1 MKYHVSAWLPA
12 AETGGSP
19 IIQEFHF
26 DDESEAMAFYDKW
39 EDDPDRREFSIAYDR
54 QFGYPYS
61 YYEDDEGNQFYWDG
75 SPMHDEEGNQLYPN
89 GNPFFDEDGERLD
102 PEGHE
107 LFYNGFYYE
116 SHYDHLMGYGDYE
129 NALEYA
135 VTDEE
140 REETWMLIMER
151 PDYSVAGEYYDGDYG
166 DDDDESED
174 YEDLYSDVPF

>member
-12 AETGGSP
+12 ASTGGLP
-19 IIQEFHF
+19 TIQEFHF
-26 DDESEAMAFYDKW
+26 DDESEAKAFYDKW
-39 EDDPDRREFSIAYDR
+39 EDDPERREFSIAYDS

-75 SPMHDEEGNQLYPN
+75 SPMHDDEGNDVYPN
-89 GNPFFDEDGERLD
+89 GNHFFNEEGERLD

-116 SHYDHLMGYGDYE
+116 SHYDASIQAGLYE

-135 VTDEE
+135 ISDEE
-140 REETWMLIMER
+140 REEVMMLMER
-151 PDYSVAGEYYDGDYG
+151 PDYSVFGEDDEDG

>member
-1 MKYHVSAWLPA
+1 MKYHVSAWLPD
-12 AETGGSP
+12 AESGGMP

-26 DDESEAMAFYDKW
+26 DDESEAMEFYEKW

-75 SPMHDEEGNQLYPN
+75 SPMHDDEGNQLYPN
-89 GNPFFDEDGERLD
+89 GNPFFDEEGERLD

-107 LFYNGFYYE
+107 IFHNGFYYE
-116 SHYDHLMGYGDYE
+116 SHYDALIQAGDYE

-135 VTDEE
+135 VNDEE
-140 REETWMLIMER
+140 REEVMMLMESSES
-151 PDYSVAGEYYDGDYG
+151 SVFDEDDQ
-166 DDDDESED
+166 DDDDDSED
-174 YEDLYSDVPF
+174 FIDDPYPDDPF